1 MVYLNRKIQII
12 RSFCLRKGE
21 ATLVFLCYIPVSR
34 GQTNQHG
41 ALTDVSFRH
50 ACQCDFTK
58 FHPLGLT
65 GEITFYRQK
74 IIKFCVMTDDSKF
87 AIVSPK
93 SVKLYAEIFGVQ
105 NLTDDLAGSLAEDV
119 TYRLRETLQ
128 VQLNIPSGDPL
139 TSIVKCSRR
148 LINLINLHR
157 VHLSS

>member
-1 MVYLNRKIQII
+1 
-12 RSFCLRKGE
+12 
-21 ATLVFLCYIPVSR
+21 
-34 GQTNQHG
+34 
-41 ALTDVSFRH
+41 
-50 ACQCDFTK
+50 
-58 FHPLGLT
+58 
-65 GEITFYRQK
+65 
-74 IIKFCVMTDDSKF
+74 MTDDSKF

-128 VQLNIPSGDPL
+128 VQLYIPSGDAL